1 MTAAQT
7 EESQQAT
14 AQKDGREELRLK
26 AAREL
31 LKKAESKLA
40 KAEVGNDQGKMSR
53 AREEFESAKATF
65 EKYMAEADRANRQA
79 KPQWLLDFAED
90 KLSFDEALA
99 TAVADGISDP
109 EARKALQEAYAAKS
123 KASPKGL
130 ILDLPPSDREQIY
143 FYPDSGNYYA
153 EDAAGKWIKVSSSD
167 VEDELRKL
175 GFNDQRMNGE
185 VLSALKEEKRRIR
198 RENNV
203 DYVGPVAGYTAG
215 WMKQDELKI
224 LVTSTTKL
232 IEPVKGEF
240 PLIDH
245 ILNELLREKRKYF
258 DAYCKTTH
266 EGLELCLN
274 TKECTY
280 GPVVIFAGP
289 KNCGKSLVAATILTP
304 LLGGK
309 SEDPFQYFVG
319 ETPFNAEL
327 TGAGHLILEDS
338 SSAKDIATRRRLG
351 QEIKKY
357 AANVKKKSHGKNKD
371 GITLKPFQ
379 RLSVSVNDEPEDLET
394 LPPMIDSLLDKILLF
409 RCYPVGLPMPAETPQ
424 EKFALATAIA
434 KEMPAY
440 AYYLRHEFQIPEDIK
455 VKGKGM
461 RYGFNVFQDPVILE
475 RIEGTSP
482 EAQVLE
488 MLVQTYLRKGAF
500 VPKSETKPQWIGMG
514 SASEVFCVL
523 TDGERNPLKSA
534 AIRLIASPKKC
545 GDYLSRLVDRY
556 PVRMQKYTGHGKITK
571 YRIFFN
577 PATAKEGA
585 YGEFAPEGTS
595 PAEEEQA
602 HGDTSQPRNYR
613 KPDGN

>member
-1 MTAAQT
+1 MTAART

-14 AQKDGREELRLK
+14 ARKDGREELRLK

-65 EKYMAEADRANRQA
+65 EKYVAEADRANKQA

-130 ILDLPPSDREQIY
+130 ILDLPSSDREQIY

-215 WMKQDELKI
+215 WMKQDEMKI

-245 ILNELLREKRKYF
+245 ILNELLRDKRKYF

-409 RCYPVGLPMPAETPQ
+409 RCYPVALPMPAETPQ

-440 AYYLRHEFQIPEDIK
+440 AITCVTSSKYLR
-455 VKGKGM
+455 
-461 RYGFNVFQDPVILE
+461 IL
-475 RIEGTSP
+475 R
-482 EAQVLE
+482 
-488 MLVQTYLRKGAF
+488 
-500 VPKSETKPQWIGMG
+500 
-514 SASEVFCVL
+514 
-523 TDGERNPLKSA
+523 
-534 AIRLIASPKKC
+534 
-545 GDYLSRLVDRY
+545 
-556 PVRMQKYTGHGKITK
+556 
-571 YRIFFN
+571 
-577 PATAKEGA
+577 
-585 YGEFAPEGTS
+585 
-595 PAEEEQA
+595 
-602 HGDTSQPRNYR
+602 
-613 KPDGN
+613 